1 MVEPFITDHLLVPAL
16 TRVKQLAMVEPPQV
30 VQKPSFD
37 SFQVPSPLL
46 PEPIG
51 SRFILPSAMNVI
63 LYLTFDSVDA
73 VNGCPLKNAV
83 WISLGGSLAGCAAAM
98 VVVSRTA
105 KAAIVAPRRKFACI
119 ASPQDSDS
127 RLHDNAMPSL
137 RPLKNLSGS
146 GHDTR
151 CSAAC
156 RWRKRRGS

>member
-1 MVEPFITDHLLVPAL
+1 MDEPLSTDHLLSPAL
-16 TRVKQLAMVEPPQV
+16 TTVKQLLKVLPVQV

-37 SFQVPSPLL
+37 SFQTPSPLL
-46 PEPIG
+46 PPPTG
-51 SRFILPSAMNVI
+51 CRFILPSAMNVI

-119 ASPQDSDS
+119 VSPQDSDS
-127 RLHDNAMPSL
+127 RLP
-137 RPLKNLSGS
+137 
-146 GHDTR
+146 
-151 CSAAC
+151 
-156 RWRKRRGS
+156 

>member
-1 MVEPFITDHLLVPAL
+1 MVEPFMTDHLLAPAL
-16 TRVKQLAMVEPPQV
+16 TSVKQLETVAPPQT

-51 SRFILPSAMNVI
+51 SRFILPSARNVI

-73 VNGCPLKNAV
+73 VNGWPLKNAV

-105 KAAIVAPRRKFACI
+105 KAATVKPFAKTACI
-119 ASPQDSDS
+119 VSPQDSD
-127 RLHDNAMPSL
+127 
-137 RPLKNLSGS
+137 
-146 GHDTR
+146 
-151 CSAAC
+151 
-156 RWRKRRGS
+156 